1 MLWCMMQF
9 KSFPYPACFGRL
21 KSLIQRRYVMCVQV
35 VADKDDSFSIRI
47 VDIDKFLY
55 LLRPVLL
62 APLCLDGYATPSA
75 KRLGEH
81 KAAACPFADIF
92 VINLLRVVHLGKMD
106 GFPRVSMK
114 FDRLLVHAYDRISGI
129 VWSGVHFKNILHR
142 SNERGILLRWNA
154 PHLPQVRLIFV
165 FFRMR
170 PTWVCEIVSM
180 ISISTAL
187 SDIKRRVQRLYPS
200 GGVLH
205 AMAMILASISPV
217 HLAGTGGVSR
227 FLRLMPFPGSAVSA
241 SDRSRKFSFIPCTA

>member
-1 MLWCMMQF
+1 MDFNRRIQVLVSGPGISNGELPVYTLLPLVPVHLPSSRFPLKFLDSGDSSVQASLGKSRKLDFGYIQPGSMLWCMMQF

-47 VDIDKFLY
+47 VDIDMFLY

-129 VWSGVHFKNILHR
+129 VWSGVHFKN
-142 SNERGILLRWNA
+142 
-154 PHLPQVRLIFV
+154 
-165 FFRMR
+165 
-170 PTWVCEIVSM
+170 
-180 ISISTAL
+180 
-187 SDIKRRVQRLYPS
+187 
-200 GGVLH
+200 
-205 AMAMILASISPV
+205 
-217 HLAGTGGVSR
+217 
-227 FLRLMPFPGSAVSA
+227 
-241 SDRSRKFSFIPCTA
+241 